1 MSFKFNPLSGLF
13 EIQPEN
19 LSVTSLTI
27 KGFTPKSV
35 LFIDANKK
43 VSEDN
48 TNFNWN
54 YSTNTLSVSRLH
66 AGTAPSVDYPLSVNV
81 TPVLDGSSWLAVN
94 FFTTHTATA
103 DFSES
108 VTALFAQTTI
118 QTVGYSAN
126 GVITGLYGNV
136 RMNTS
141 GYAASIIGMRGGSTN
156 SSTGTVNVAIGFTV
170 ATFANVGGGTI
181 NNTYGFYTP
190 DQSAGT
196 NNYGFVGQISSGTN
210 KYNLYMSGT
219 AQNYIAGN
227 VGIGQTTPTAYL
239 HLKAGTT
246 AANTAPLKLTSGTFN
261 TTAEAGT
268 MEYNN
273 NFALTESDATRRY
286 IVQAASSTKTTAGAP
301 YTNDGYVTVRINGT
315 DVKLMTTA

>member
-27 KGFTPKSV
+27 KGLTPKSV

-43 VSEDN
+43 VSQDN
-48 TNFNWN
+48 TNLYWD
-54 YSTNTLSVSRLH
+54 YTNNILKTSKFHV
-66 AGTAPSVDYPLSVNV
+66 GTVTATNYPLHVDV
-81 TPVLDGSSWLAVN
+81 IPVLTGSSYLAVN

-141 GYAASIIGMRGGSTN
+141 GYAASIIGMRGGGTN

-273 NFALTESDATRRY
+273 VFSLTESDATRRY